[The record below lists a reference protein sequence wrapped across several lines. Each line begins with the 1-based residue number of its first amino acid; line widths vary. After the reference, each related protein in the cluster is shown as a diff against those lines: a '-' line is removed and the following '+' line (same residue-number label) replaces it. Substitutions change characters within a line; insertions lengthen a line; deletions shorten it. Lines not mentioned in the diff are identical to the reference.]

1 MVRPVR
7 HVGRADHTQGNE
19 TEDAM
24 NDDTKV
30 PARELNTKQKITV
43 IAVDVLVLAELCV
56 AMYLANANPD
66 VFTPTFMK
74 CFFSMLVP
82 TMIAGYV
89 SVRLLRE
96 KQPQVESTQS

>member
-1 MVRPVR
+1 
-7 HVGRADHTQGNE
+7 
-19 TEDAM
+19 M
-24 NDDTKV
+24 NDENKL
-30 PARELNTKQKITV
+30 PARELNTRQKIVV
-43 IAVDVLVLAELCV
+43 IAVDVLMLAELCV

-74 CFFSMLVP
+74 SFFSMLVP

-96 KQPQVESTQS
+96 KQTQVESTQS

>member
-1 MVRPVR
+1 
-7 HVGRADHTQGNE
+7 
-19 TEDAM
+19 M

-30 PARELNTKQKITV
+30 PARELNTRQKITV

>member
-1 MVRPVR
+1 
-7 HVGRADHTQGNE
+7 
-19 TEDAM
+19 M
-24 NDDTKV
+24 NDENKLPV
-30 PARELNTKQKITV
+30 RELNTRQKIAV
-43 IAVDVLVLAELCV
+43 IVVDVLMLAEVCV

-74 CFFSMLVP
+74 SFFSMLVP

-96 KQPQVESTQS
+96 KQTQVESTQS